1 MTTALK
7 RLWLALVTLAL
18 GAMSSGAM
26 ADTSY
31 NFSYS
36 GTASGVSDPANTF
49 IVEGV
54 FIVNGAGLI
63 TNILN
68 GKVSGINPYSGNI
81 TGVIPVGAS
90 GFGDGNNGFG
100 GNNNIYSSLAPYV
113 TGSGVAFSTD
123 AVNVNSNNQLNLY
136 FGSGNANF
144 PYALCGNGT
153 NINKCGDV
161 SIGTMTSSAAAVPE
175 IDGALIPQVGLLLA
189 GLFII
194 LGRRKENTEPML
206 AV

>member
-36 GTASGVSDPANTF
+36 GFGSGNSDPNDTF
-49 IVEGV
+49 QIEGV
-54 FIVNGAGLI
+54 FIVHDNVI
-63 TNILN
+63 TNIIN
-68 GKVSGINPYSGNI
+68 GKVRGKNPYTSDPI
-81 TGVIPVGAS
+81 TGSTITGLV
-90 GFGDGNNGFG
+90 NFG
-100 GNNNIYSSLAPYV
+100 GNDNKYSSLDPYL
-113 TGSGVAFSTD
+113 SSNGVAFST
-123 AVNVNSNNQLNLY
+123 AQGLLNLY
-136 FGSGNANF
+136 YDSGHK
-144 PYALCGNGT
+144 LCGNFGVEASA
-153 NINKCGDV
+153 NCYPV
-161 SIGTMTSSAAAVPE
+161 STGTMTSSAAAVPE

-194 LGRRKENTEPML
+194 LGRRKESTEPML